1 MAEGLTDRG
10 RPIFGPTPPGQGPPC
25 ARRSPLTG
33 AEVAEVAALIAAAR
47 RGRQATELPE
57 RLRRR
62 DWDWGVA
69 ALLAVDESLGG
80 PGSGRARA
88 GWKIGAASDE
98 IRRAE
103 RLPSPS
109 PGIIY
114 GHPIFAQR
122 APLAA

>member
-57 RLRRR
+57 RLPSSARAIACKVSHMTKEHARWRLVTNGTAERR
-62 DWDWGVA
+62 DNTFQLND
-69 ALLAVDESLGG
+69 
-80 PGSGRARA
+80 
-88 GWKIGAASDE
+88 
-98 IRRAE
+98 
-103 RLPSPS
+103 
-109 PGIIY
+109 
-114 GHPIFAQR
+114 F
-122 APLAA
+122 